1 MPYNM
6 PELDNLFLIYPACMY
21 RVGHTAHVVGE
32 KLGSRS
38 FLKQFITFTVHVLSD
53 LKILA

>member
-21 RVGHTAHVVGE
+21 RVGDTAHVVGE
-32 KLGSRS
+32 KLRSRS